1 MRAEIAAP
9 ILFAVQ
15 CVVELGLLEIAEGA
29 ACDLKAAIGLDD
41 AGLGALA
48 PWHSSLVEAKS
59 ASGAVE
65 VACDDEI
72 ALRTL
77 LEAACVAPPPFKT
90 ILPAIVARRSMR
102 EDHLWQDLGLPHRAA
117 LSQLMAA
124 AFPGLYTGN
133 DRDMKWKRFFYR
145 TLCEA
150 EGFSLCAVPHCRDCS
165 DFERCFGAE
174 DGESAFAR
182 RARGDES
189 LRKS

>member
-15 CVVELGLLEIAEGA
+15 CVVELGLLEVAEGSSVDLA
-29 ACDLKAAIGLDD
+29 AAVGLDD
-41 AGLGALA
+41 AGLVALA
-48 PWHSSLVEAKS
+48 PWHPSLVQAKS
-59 ASGAVE
+59 SSGAAWVP
-65 VACDDEI
+65 CDDEV
-72 ALRTL
+72 ALRAL
-77 LEAACVAPPPFKT
+77 LESACAAPPPFNQ

-117 LSQLMAA
+117 LSQLMAV
-124 AFPGLYTGN
+124 AFPRLYVGN

-150 EGFSLCAVPHCRDCS
+150 EGLSLCAVPHCRDCS

-182 RARGDES
+182 RARGQEES
-189 LRKS
+189 REG